1 MGTHLF
7 ARGIYDRHHRIA
19 ERYTSKPYRVDDR
32 AIREEE
38 EEEEEELY
46 HQTFLLPALT
56 TLSVAFRYIYIIMP
70 NKREGGPRGRENA
83 AEKRGA
89 LRTTRSSSAKL
100 HSGIVDVAK
109 KLLDTVHK
117 LENDEILTTTTT
129 TRKERGKRHN
139 STAAEGKMMMMM
151 ENQHQ
156 AAGKGREW
164 GDEEMR
170 DAPTETMEE
179 EEEENTKKKNNG
191 TRRINDDDDQVID
204 DNGIDATMGG
214 TTPRLTTLR
223 RRRRST
229 PSHRTPEGT
238 PKDEKQVERVVSLV
252 RLILTSKKVKEDK
265 VPALIAPNLYLGS
278 IGAAQ
283 SEEQIKEKGITHVLT
298 VARGFEIKNVEGVK
312 YMTVEVADRPDADIR
327 SHFPQCFE
335 FISGAVK
342 SGGNILVHCFAGR
355 SRSASVCAA
364 YIMCHENIRLDE
376 ALMRMRLARPQIN
389 PNAGFMA
396 QLNQLDEDLMKWRY
410 KTGQEKMKEDEQ
422 EVTSAQSQNRDSGQS
437 KSSTSDSY
445 DCSQLSHDQREDIR
459 RRGDERYIETA
470 TLSKNSAET
479 VPSGDTKKQRTKAG
493 AASATT
499 ESDVSDENRFNSAA
513 NKTTNKKTTTTT
525 TTTTTRREAT
535 PSKSTT
541 NTSSDQDIATPYHRG
556 TASRPT
562 KREGGKRTAGSSSG
576 SGGSGG
582 FHDAKEHHY
591 RYHQNH
597 LTSPVL
603 EEEEDD
609 DDKRRRSTA
618 NGSRKCVLA
627 DAQRDDDDDAM
638 VDAMDE
644 GR

>member
-1 MGTHLF
+1 
-7 ARGIYDRHHRIA
+7 
-19 ERYTSKPYRVDDR
+19 
-32 AIREEE
+32 
-38 EEEEEELY
+38 
-46 HQTFLLPALT
+46 
-56 TLSVAFRYIYIIMP
+56 MP
-70 NKREGGPRGRENA
+70 NKREGGSRGRENA

-89 LRTTRSSSAKL
+89 LRTRTRSSSAKL

-117 LENDEILTTTTT
+117 LENDDILT
-129 TRKERGKRHN
+129 TRKEQRGKRHT
-139 STAAEGKMMMMM
+139 STAAATEGKKMM
-151 ENQHQ
+151 HQ
-156 AAGKGREW
+156 AAGKEGREW

-170 DAPTETMEE
+170 DAPTETMMEE
-179 EEEENTKKKNNG
+179 EEEENTKKKNNNG
-191 TRRINDDDDQVID
+191 TRRINDDDDQVFD

-499 ESDVSDENRFNSAA
+499 ESDVSDENRFNSAE

-525 TTTTTRREAT
+525 TTTTTRRETT

-562 KREGGKRTAGSSSG
+562 KRGGKRTAGSSSG

-591 RYHQNH
+591 RYHQNN

-603 EEEEDD
+603 EEEDD

-627 DAQRDDDDDAM
+627 DAQRDDDVNDDAM

>member
-1 MGTHLF
+1 
-7 ARGIYDRHHRIA
+7 
-19 ERYTSKPYRVDDR
+19 
-32 AIREEE
+32 
-38 EEEEEELY
+38 
-46 HQTFLLPALT
+46 
-56 TLSVAFRYIYIIMP
+56 MP
-70 NKREGGPRGRENA
+70 NKREGGSRGRENA

-89 LRTTRSSSAKL
+89 LRTRTRSSSAKL

-117 LENDEILTTTTT
+117 LENDDILT
-129 TRKERGKRHN
+129 TRKEQRGKRHT
-139 STAAEGKMMMMM
+139 STAAATEGKKMM
-151 ENQHQ
+151 HQ
-156 AAGKGREW
+156 AAGKEGREW

-170 DAPTETMEE
+170 DAPTETMMEE
-179 EEEENTKKKNNG
+179 EEEENTKKKNNNG
-191 TRRINDDDDQVID
+191 TRRINDDDDQVFD

-422 EVTSAQSQNRDSGQS
+422 EVISAQSQNRDSGQS

-499 ESDVSDENRFNSAA
+499 ESDVSDENRFNSAE

-525 TTTTTRREAT
+525 TTTTIRREAT

-591 RYHQNH
+591 RYHQNN

-603 EEEEDD
+603 EEEDD

-627 DAQRDDDDDAM
+627 DAQRDDDVNDDAM

>member
-1 MGTHLF
+1 
-7 ARGIYDRHHRIA
+7 
-19 ERYTSKPYRVDDR
+19 
-32 AIREEE
+32 
-38 EEEEEELY
+38 
-46 HQTFLLPALT
+46 
-56 TLSVAFRYIYIIMP
+56 MP
-70 NKREGGPRGRENA
+70 NKREGGSRGRENA

-89 LRTTRSSSAKL
+89 LRTRTRSSSAKL

-117 LENDEILTTTTT
+117 LENDDILT
-129 TRKERGKRHN
+129 TRKEQRGKRHT
-139 STAAEGKMMMMM
+139 STAAATEGKKMM
-151 ENQHQ
+151 HQ
-156 AAGKGREW
+156 AAGKEGREW

-170 DAPTETMEE
+170 DAPTETMMEE
-179 EEEENTKKKNNG
+179 EEEENTKKKKNNG
-191 TRRINDDDDQVID
+191 TRRINDDDDQVFD

-499 ESDVSDENRFNSAA
+499 ESDVSDENRFNSAE

-525 TTTTTRREAT
+525 TTTTTRRETT

-562 KREGGKRTAGSSSG
+562 KRGGKRTAGSSSG

-603 EEEEDD
+603 EEEEEDD

-627 DAQRDDDDDAM
+627 DAQRDDDVNDDDAM

>member
-1 MGTHLF
+1 
-7 ARGIYDRHHRIA
+7 
-19 ERYTSKPYRVDDR
+19 
-32 AIREEE
+32 
-38 EEEEEELY
+38 
-46 HQTFLLPALT
+46 
-56 TLSVAFRYIYIIMP
+56 
-70 NKREGGPRGRENA
+70 
-83 AEKRGA
+83 
-89 LRTTRSSSAKL
+89 
-100 HSGIVDVAK
+100 
-109 KLLDTVHK
+109 
-117 LENDEILTTTTT
+117 
-129 TRKERGKRHN
+129 
-139 STAAEGKMMMMM
+139 
-151 ENQHQ
+151 
-156 AAGKGREW
+156 
-164 GDEEMR
+164 MR
-170 DAPTETMEE
+170 DAPTETMMEE
-179 EEEENTKKKNNG
+179 EEEENTKKKNNNG
-191 TRRINDDDDQVID
+191 TRRINDDDDQVFD

-499 ESDVSDENRFNSAA
+499 ESDVSDENRFNSAE

-525 TTTTTRREAT
+525 TTTTIRREAT

-591 RYHQNH
+591 RYHQNN

-603 EEEEDD
+603 EEEDD

-627 DAQRDDDDDAM
+627 DAQRDDDVNDDAM

>member
-1 MGTHLF
+1 
-7 ARGIYDRHHRIA
+7 
-19 ERYTSKPYRVDDR
+19 
-32 AIREEE
+32 
-38 EEEEEELY
+38 
-46 HQTFLLPALT
+46 
-56 TLSVAFRYIYIIMP
+56 MP
-70 NKREGGPRGRENA
+70 NKREGGSRGRENA

-89 LRTTRSSSAKL
+89 LRTRTRSSSAKL

-117 LENDEILTTTTT
+117 LENDDILT
-129 TRKERGKRHN
+129 TRKEQRGKRHT
-139 STAAEGKMMMMM
+139 STAAATEGKKMM
-151 ENQHQ
+151 HQ
-156 AAGKGREW
+156 AAGKEGREW

-170 DAPTETMEE
+170 DAPTETMMEE
-179 EEEENTKKKNNG
+179 EEEENTKKKNNNG
-191 TRRINDDDDQVID
+191 TRRINDDDDQVFD

-422 EVTSAQSQNRDSGQS
+422 EVISAQSQNRDSGQS

-499 ESDVSDENRFNSAA
+499 ESDVSDENRFNSAE

-591 RYHQNH
+591 RYHQNN

-603 EEEEDD
+603 EEEDD

-627 DAQRDDDDDAM
+627 DAQRDDDVNDDAM

>member
-1 MGTHLF
+1 
-7 ARGIYDRHHRIA
+7 
-19 ERYTSKPYRVDDR
+19 
-32 AIREEE
+32 
-38 EEEEEELY
+38 
-46 HQTFLLPALT
+46 
-56 TLSVAFRYIYIIMP
+56 MP
-70 NKREGGPRGRENA
+70 NKREGGPHHRGRENA

-89 LRTTRSSSAKL
+89 ALRTTKTRSSSAKL

-117 LENDEILTTTTT
+117 LENDDEILTTT
-129 TRKERGKRHN
+129 TRKERGKRHTN

-151 ENQHQ
+151 KENQHQ
-156 AAGKGREW
+156 AAGKEGREW

-179 EEEENTKKKNNG
+179 EEEENTKKKKNNG

-603 EEEEDD
+603 EEEEED

>member
-1 MGTHLF
+1 
-7 ARGIYDRHHRIA
+7 
-19 ERYTSKPYRVDDR
+19 
-32 AIREEE
+32 
-38 EEEEEELY
+38 
-46 HQTFLLPALT
+46 
-56 TLSVAFRYIYIIMP
+56 MP
-70 NKREGGPRGRENA
+70 NKREGGSRGRENA

-89 LRTTRSSSAKL
+89 LRTRTRSSSAKL

-117 LENDEILTTTTT
+117 LENDDILT
-129 TRKERGKRHN
+129 TRKEQRGKRHT
-139 STAAEGKMMMMM
+139 STAAATEGKKMM
-151 ENQHQ
+151 HQ
-156 AAGKGREW
+156 AAGKEGREW

-170 DAPTETMEE
+170 DAPTETMMEE
-179 EEEENTKKKNNG
+179 EEEENTKKKKNNG
-191 TRRINDDDDQVID
+191 TRRINDDDDQVFD

-422 EVTSAQSQNRDSGQS
+422 EVISAQSQNRDSGQS

-499 ESDVSDENRFNSAA
+499 ESDVSDENRFNSAE

-525 TTTTTRREAT
+525 TTTTTRRETT

-591 RYHQNH
+591 RYHQNN

-603 EEEEDD
+603 EEEDD

-627 DAQRDDDDDAM
+627 DAQRDDDVNDDAM

>member
-1 MGTHLF
+1 
-7 ARGIYDRHHRIA
+7 
-19 ERYTSKPYRVDDR
+19 
-32 AIREEE
+32 
-38 EEEEEELY
+38 
-46 HQTFLLPALT
+46 
-56 TLSVAFRYIYIIMP
+56 MP
-70 NKREGGPRGRENA
+70 NKREGGPLRGRENA

-89 LRTTRSSSAKL
+89 LRTRTRSSSAKL

-117 LENDEILTTTTT
+117 LENDDILT
-129 TRKERGKRHN
+129 TRKEQRGKRHT
-139 STAAEGKMMMMM
+139 STAAATEGKKMM
-151 ENQHQ
+151 HQ
-156 AAGKGREW
+156 AAGKEGREW

-170 DAPTETMEE
+170 DAPTETMMEE
-179 EEEENTKKKNNG
+179 EEEENTKKKNNNG
-191 TRRINDDDDQVID
+191 TRRINDDDDQVFD

-499 ESDVSDENRFNSAA
+499 ESDVSDENRFNSAE

-525 TTTTTRREAT
+525 TTTTTRRETT

-562 KREGGKRTAGSSSG
+562 KRGGKRTAGSSSG

-591 RYHQNH
+591 RYHQNN

-627 DAQRDDDDDAM
+627 DAQRDDDVNDDAM

>member
-1 MGTHLF
+1 
-7 ARGIYDRHHRIA
+7 
-19 ERYTSKPYRVDDR
+19 
-32 AIREEE
+32 
-38 EEEEEELY
+38 
-46 HQTFLLPALT
+46 
-56 TLSVAFRYIYIIMP
+56 MP
-70 NKREGGPRGRENA
+70 PQNKHREGRARDA
-83 AEKRGA
+83 AEKRPVHHA

-117 LENDEILTTTTT
+117 LENNDNDKARILKMASS
-129 TRKERGKRHN
+129 TRKGRR
-139 STAAEGKMMMMM
+139 TAAEGKKM
-151 ENQHQ
+151 NQSPRDQQ
-156 AAGKGREW
+156 AAGKGGWRTNECLATDFD
-164 GDEEMR
+164 DEEMR

-179 EEEENTKKKNNG
+179 EEEENKNKNNA
-191 TRRINDDDDQVID
+191 TILNDDDDD
-204 DNGIDATMGG
+204 DQFDGIDATMGG
-214 TTPRLTTLR
+214 TTPRLTSR

-459 RRGDERYIETA
+459 RRGDERYRGSSSEGTA
-470 TLSKNSAET
+470 TLTKNSAET
-479 VPSGDTKKQRTKAG
+479 IPSGDTKKQRTKAG

-499 ESDVSDENRFNSAA
+499 ESDVSDENRFNSAE
-513 NKTTNKKTTTTT
+513 NKTTNNKT
-525 TTTTTRREAT
+525 TTTTTRRETT

-541 NTSSDQDIATPYHRG
+541 NTSSDQDIATPYRRR
-556 TASRPT
+556 TASHPT

-582 FHDAKEHHY
+582 FHNAKEHHQN

-597 LTSPVL
+597 LTPPVL
-603 EEEEDD
+603 EDD
-609 DDKRRRSTA
+609 DDERRRSTTN
-618 NGSRKCVLA
+618 NGSRKCVVD
-627 DAQRDDDDDAM
+627 DAQRDDAM

>member
-1 MGTHLF
+1 
-7 ARGIYDRHHRIA
+7 
-19 ERYTSKPYRVDDR
+19 
-32 AIREEE
+32 
-38 EEEEEELY
+38 
-46 HQTFLLPALT
+46 
-56 TLSVAFRYIYIIMP
+56 MP
-70 NKREGGPRGRENA
+70 NKREGGSRGRENA

-89 LRTTRSSSAKL
+89 LRTRTRSSSAKL

-117 LENDEILTTTTT
+117 LENDDILT
-129 TRKERGKRHN
+129 TRKEQRGKRHT
-139 STAAEGKMMMMM
+139 STAAATEGKKMM
-151 ENQHQ
+151 HQ
-156 AAGKGREW
+156 AAGKEGREW

-170 DAPTETMEE
+170 DAPTETMMEE
-179 EEEENTKKKNNG
+179 EEEENTKKKNNNG
-191 TRRINDDDDQVID
+191 TRRINDDDDQVFD

-422 EVTSAQSQNRDSGQS
+422 EVISAQSQNRDSGQS

-499 ESDVSDENRFNSAA
+499 ESDVSDENRFNSAE

-525 TTTTTRREAT
+525 TTTTTRRETT

-562 KREGGKRTAGSSSG
+562 KRGGKRTAGSSSG

-591 RYHQNH
+591 RYHQNN

-603 EEEEDD
+603 EEEDD

-627 DAQRDDDDDAM
+627 DAQRDDDVNDDAM

>member
-1 MGTHLF
+1 
-7 ARGIYDRHHRIA
+7 
-19 ERYTSKPYRVDDR
+19 
-32 AIREEE
+32 
-38 EEEEEELY
+38 
-46 HQTFLLPALT
+46 
-56 TLSVAFRYIYIIMP
+56 MP
-70 NKREGGPRGRENA
+70 NKREGGSRGRENA

-89 LRTTRSSSAKL
+89 LRTRTRSSSAKL

-117 LENDEILTTTTT
+117 LENDDILT
-129 TRKERGKRHN
+129 TRKEQRGKRHT
-139 STAAEGKMMMMM
+139 STAAATEGKKMM
-151 ENQHQ
+151 HQ
-156 AAGKGREW
+156 AAGKEGREW

-170 DAPTETMEE
+170 DAPTETMMEE
-179 EEEENTKKKNNG
+179 EEEENTKKKNNNG
-191 TRRINDDDDQVID
+191 TRRINDDDDQVFD

-422 EVTSAQSQNRDSGQS
+422 EVISAQSQNRDSGQS

-470 TLSKNSAET
+470 TLSKNSSET

-499 ESDVSDENRFNSAA
+499 ESDVSDENRFNSAE

-525 TTTTTRREAT
+525 TTTTTRRETT

-562 KREGGKRTAGSSSG
+562 KRGGKRTAGSSSG

-591 RYHQNH
+591 RYHQNN

-603 EEEEDD
+603 EEEDD

-627 DAQRDDDDDAM
+627 DAQRDDDVNDDAM

>member
-1 MGTHLF
+1 
-7 ARGIYDRHHRIA
+7 
-19 ERYTSKPYRVDDR
+19 
-32 AIREEE
+32 
-38 EEEEEELY
+38 
-46 HQTFLLPALT
+46 
-56 TLSVAFRYIYIIMP
+56 MP
-70 NKREGGPRGRENA
+70 NKREGGSRGRENA

-89 LRTTRSSSAKL
+89 LRTRTRSSSAKL

-117 LENDEILTTTTT
+117 LENDDILT
-129 TRKERGKRHN
+129 TRKEQRGKRHT
-139 STAAEGKMMMMM
+139 STAAATEGKKMM
-151 ENQHQ
+151 HQ
-156 AAGKGREW
+156 AAGKEGREW

-170 DAPTETMEE
+170 DAPTETMMEE
-179 EEEENTKKKNNG
+179 EEEENTKKKNNNG
-191 TRRINDDDDQVID
+191 TRRINDDDDQVFD

-422 EVTSAQSQNRDSGQS
+422 EVISAQSQNRDSGQS

-499 ESDVSDENRFNSAA
+499 ESDVSDENRFNSAE

-562 KREGGKRTAGSSSG
+562 KRGGKRTAGSSSG

-591 RYHQNH
+591 RYHQNN

-603 EEEEDD
+603 EEEDD

-627 DAQRDDDDDAM
+627 DAQRDDDVNDDAM